1 MRAGDAGVSLL
12 GPAGAVVKQLPL
24 LSLAGWQAGGGT
36 LQLALTD
43 GTLWQLA
50 CAAATEV
57 AAELDAITRGLV
69 AAAQASQQVLRH
81 P

>member
-1 MRAGDAGVSLL
+1 MRAGDEGVSLL
-12 GPAGAVVKQLPL
+12 GPAGAVVEQLPL

-57 AAELDAITRGLV
+57 YYLSNKLSNYLKLGI
-69 AAAQASQQVLRH
+69 
-81 P
+81 